1 MRLVLGTEI
10 SEIDRMAC
18 EICGISGLWLMEN
31 AGTAVA
37 DFAESLIKKRL
48 LDKNKEILL
57 LAGGGNN
64 GGDALVVARL
74 LAERGY
80 KTATALL
87 CSPEKYKGDAAAN
100 WQRLTESGLPYFTVA
115 DEKGLAELAERAE
128 AASLIIDGIFG
139 TGFHGS
145 ARGVIGQAIEAVNGS
160 GSLLLAI
167 DVPSGVNATDGMVQ
181 GPAVRAD
188 YTVTFGWAK
197 YGARIYPARDF
208 VGEMTVADIGLP
220 VGLLEKIAS
229 NITEVDAALAKE
241 WLPVRRQESHK
252 GTYGHV
258 AVAGGAHGM
267 LGAPILTACGALKS
281 GAGLVTVVSVPEI
294 MLPLACNQPEL
305 MCRQLTTPAGYLTA
319 ENLPEIAD
327 FIKDK
332 VLALGMGLGRNPE
345 TMALVHKLCQA
356 EMRGL
361 VLDADG
367 LQALARQPLNFK
379 NCGFPVVLT
388 PHPKEMAAL
397 LGVSTAEVQADRLQA
412 VQRAAEKFGAVVL
425 LKGAKTLVSD
435 GKRVFLNSTGNA
447 GMATAGSGDVLSG
460 VIASLLAQGVGA
472 LEAAA
477 LGAYLHGKAG
487 DIAKSKLG
495 EYGMTAGDLAKNMP
509 FALLSAAE
517 GC

>member
-10 SEIDRMAC
+10 AKIDRMAC
-18 EICGISGLWLMEN
+18 ELCGISGLWLMEN

-37 DFAESLIKKRL
+37 DFAESLFKKRL
-48 LDKNKEILL
+48 LDKNKEVLL

-80 KTATALL
+80 KTWTALL

-100 WQRLTESGLPYFTVA
+100 WQRLAELGLPYFAVV
-115 DEKGLAELAERAE
+115 DEAGLAELAERAA
-128 AASLIIDGIFG
+128 AASLVIDGIFG

-145 ARGVIGQAIEAVNGS
+145 AQGIIGQAIDIVNGS

-167 DVPSGVNATDGMVQ
+167 DVPSGVNATDGTVQ
-181 GPAVRAD
+181 GSAICAD

-197 YGARIYPARDF
+197 YGTKVYPANDF

-220 VGLLEKIAS
+220 AHLPDKIAS
-229 NITEVDAALAKE
+229 NITEVDPSLAKD

-258 AVAGGAHGM
+258 AVVGGAHGM
-267 LGAPILTACGALKS
+267 LGAPILTARGALKS
-281 GAGLVTVVSVPEI
+281 GAGLVTAVSVPEI
-294 MLPLACNQPEL
+294 MLPLACKQPEL
-305 MCRQLTTPAGYLTA
+305 MCRQLTADAGYLT
-319 ENLPEIAD
+319 EDNLPEITD

-332 VLALGMGLGRNPE
+332 VVAMGMGLGRNPE
-345 TMALVHKLCQA
+345 TMNLVRRLCSV

-367 LQALARQPLNFK
+367 LQALAQQPLNFSE
-379 NCGFPVVLT
+379 CGFSVVLT

-460 VIASLLAQGVGA
+460 VIAALLAQGVGA

-477 LGAYLHGKAG
+477 LGAYLHGKSG

-495 EYGMTAGDLAKNMP
+495 EYGMTAGDLAENLP
-509 FALLSAAE
+509 FAFLAAAE